1 MRLGGPVWYD
11 AGDAGAWVSAHHDWG
26 YGAAVF
32 PLKHDAAPDDIRR
45 FRDAADGAGLVI
57 GEVGAWHNNP
67 ISPDD
72 TTRRAGIAGVQAQLA
87 LADEVG
93 ARCCVN
99 VSGSRGDGWA
109 SPHPDNL
116 TDETFALV
124 VDSAREIIDAVNPTR
139 TRFALEGMPW
149 AFPDGPDTYLRLI
162 EAIDRPGFGVHFD
175 PVNFVST
182 VRRWA
187 DTGALIRE
195 TVRLLGPHMVS
206 SHAKDITLK
215 SDALVQLHEIQPG
228 KGELDYATL
237 LHQLNT
243 LDADLPL
250 IIEHLPGE
258 AEYRG
263 AAEYIKGVAQ
273 AEGITFRTVGA

>member
-1 MRLGGPVWYD
+1 MRLGGPVWYTK
-11 AGDAGAWVSAHHDWG
+11 GDADEWVAQHRAWG

-32 PLKHDAAPDDIRR
+32 PLKHDAAPA
-45 FRDAADGAGLVI
+45 DAAGLVI

-72 TTRRAGIAGVQAQLA
+72 ATRRAGIAGVQAQLA
-87 LADEVG
+87 LAEEVG

-116 TDETFALV
+116 TDDTFALV

-149 AFPDGPDTYLRLI
+149 AFPDGPDTYLRLV

-195 TVRLLGPHMVS
+195 TVRLLGPHIVS
-206 SHAKDITLK
+206 SHAKDIELR
-215 SDALVQLHEIQPG
+215 SEALLQLHEVRPG
-228 KGELDYATL
+228 LGQLDYVTLLRELDAL
-237 LHQLNT
+237 S
-243 LDADLPL
+243 ADLPV

-258 AEYRG
+258 AEYR
-263 AAEYIKGVAQ
+263 AAADHIKSVA
-273 AEGITFRTVGA
+273 ASEGIRFVTVA